1 MFVCPVSNVVQQPKK
16 LHPGR
21 IECTEQS
28 TKFATIGNTFS
39 TLFSALFGL
48 GDADDPDVMKR
59 NLLIADDPENKGHKD
74 RLTMEHRRQ
83 LCDSD
88 RLSFQELEALM
99 ASVSEK
105 KEITCYTF
113 DL

>member
-1 MFVCPVSNVVQQPKK
+1 M
-16 LHPGR
+16 
-21 IECTEQS
+21 
-28 TKFATIGNTFS
+28 
-39 TLFSALFGL
+39 FSALFGL

-105 KEITCYTF
+105 TRPDKRPSVADRWAGAETRDFPLSNSITT
-113 DL
+113 DQPTKQRTDGQSLL